1 MSGWKARRFWT
12 DVALRRE
19 AQGWSVLLDA
29 RPVRTP
35 AKAPLLLPTRA
46 MAEAIAT
53 EWMAV
58 EQTVDPRR
66 MPVTRAAN
74 AAIDKVAPQFH
85 EVADLIAAYGGSDLL
100 CYRADGDP
108 RLAAAQAEAWDPL
121 LEWAAER
128 FDARL
133 GVTKGV
139 APIAQPAAALNR
151 LAAEVRSCTPF
162 QLTALHDLVSLTG
175 SLVLGLAAAGG
186 EFDIDA
192 LWQLSRFDEDWQVR
206 QWGADEE
213 ASVIAERKQ
222 ADFRRARHFWTLA
235 TSGTE

>member
-12 DVALRRE
+12 EVALRHE
-19 AQGWSVLLDA
+19 EQGWSVLLDA

-35 AKAPLLLPTRA
+35 AKAPLLLPAQA
-46 MAEAIAT
+46 MAEAIAA
-53 EWMAV
+53 EWRAV
-58 EQTVDPRR
+58 EKTVDPTR

-108 RLAAAQAEAWDPL
+108 RLSSAQAEAWDPL
-121 LEWAAER
+121 LDWAANHLG
-128 FDARL
+128 ARL
-133 GVTKGV
+133 SVTKGV
-139 APIAQPAAALNR
+139 TPIAQPPAALDR

-175 SLVLGLAAAGG
+175 SLVLGLAAAEGA
-186 EFDIDA
+186 FDTDA
-192 LWQLSRFDEDWQVR
+192 LWHLSRFDEEWQAR
-206 QWGADEE
+206 QWGEDEE
-213 ASVIAERKQ
+213 SSVIAERKQ
-222 ADFRRARHFWTLA
+222 TDFRRARHFWTLA
-235 TSGTE
+235 TS